1 MLGRNLAIRAGIFM
15 QQQLD
20 TRWKQGQRFEAA
32 RDLASAQAEYEAI
45 LELDGRHIPARL
57 RMSRFE
63 QFRGR
68 YGRARHHALQ
78 AADAARLAG
87 STRHLS
93 HVTLRLLDFSE
104 DVEVASVILSA
115 DWNDPDVVAQL
126 PALAQHLWLTGRYED
141 ALRFLDAI
149 IPRLRPHPLLL
160 FTRANVLRYLG
171 RMEEA
176 GAHYEQSL
184 ALRPDFADAH
194 WAVAT
199 HGRSNPPRARLE
211 RLQAA
216 QARHPMDS
224 VEQAHLHYALF
235 RELDHAGDTTSA
247 WDALARGASIM
258 RRHAP
263 HEAQAQDQRLQALM
277 ADDWLP
283 PAHRAVQATQPVP
296 VFVVGLPRSGT
307 TLLDRILGNHGWV
320 TSVGERNDFA
330 AAVSEVSDRF
340 FNNLAG
346 NHDAGA
352 LRDIDHAAVGHAY
365 LQRLARHATATAVAV
380 DKNPQNLF
388 NLPLILRALPQARV
402 LVLARDPMD
411 VAFSNFKEL
420 FQGQAYAYSYDL
432 ADLAAHVRI
441 AHGWMQHWAAAAPE
455 AVRLVQYESLV
466 SDTDATVATILD
478 FLRLPRQQGLDDII
492 GNRSPV
498 ATASS
503 AQVREPINTRGIGA
517 WRRYARQLEP
527 LRALLENPNA

>member
-1 MLGRNLAIRAGIFM
+1 M
-15 QQQLD
+15 QQRLD
-20 TRWKQGQRFEAA
+20 AHWKQGQCFEAEG
-32 RDLASAQAEYEAI
+32 DLASAQAEYEAI
-45 LELDGRHIPARL
+45 LELDGRHVPARL

-63 QFRGR
+63 QFQGR

-78 AADAARLAG
+78 AADAVRLGG

-115 DWNDPDVVAQL
+115 DWDHPDIVAQS

-141 ALRFLDAI
+141 ALRFLDTI
-149 IPRLRPHPLLL
+149 IPRLQPHPLLL

-176 GAHYEQSL
+176 KTCYERSIE
-184 ALRPDFADAH
+184 LRPDFADAH

-199 HGRSNPPRARLE
+199 HTRADPSRARLE
-211 RLQAA
+211 RLRAA
-216 QARHPMDS
+216 QARHPVDS
-224 VEQAHLHYALF
+224 VEQAHLCYALF
-235 RELDHAGDTTSA
+235 RELDHVGDTVAA
-247 WDALARGASIM
+247 WNALSKGARIM
-258 RRHAP
+258 RQHAP
-263 HEAQAQDQRLQALM
+263 HDAQAQECRLQALM

-283 PAHRAVQATQPVP
+283 PAHRTAPATQPMP
-296 VFVVGLPRSGT
+296 VFVVGMPRSGT

-340 FNNLAG
+340 FTNFASNR
-346 NHDAGA
+346 DAFA
-352 LRDIDHAAVGHAY
+352 FRDIDHGAVGHAY
-365 LQRLARHATATAVAV
+365 LQRLNRHATATAVAV

-402 LVLARDPMD
+402 LVLVREPMD

-420 FQGQAYAYSYDL
+420 FQGRAYAYSYDL
-432 ADLAAHVRI
+432 ADLAAHVRT
-441 AHGWMQHWAAAAPE
+441 AHRWIQHWAAAAPD
-455 AVRLVQYESLV
+455 AVHLVPYESLA
-466 SDTDATVATILD
+466 SDTDTTVATLLD
-478 FLRLPRQQGLDDII
+478 FLRLPKQLGLGNIA

-517 WRRYARQLEP
+517 WHRYASQLEP
-527 LRALLENPNA
+527 LRALLEGTDT